1 MSRHRKNEARVL
13 AAIAA
18 RDISRDE
25 IAAELGIGM
34 ATAWRWVQELEE
46 THKIHVCERKVHP
59 HGGPLINVYRIGRR
73 PPKFRIKQPKILGDS
88 ERVARYR
95 QRLKQSTGWDDMLER
110 QRNAYWRDKPVAAP
124 KDPLFSLFK

>member
-13 AAIAA
+13 AAIAT

-34 ATAWRWVQELEE
+34 ATAWRWVQSLEE
-46 THKIHVCERKVHP
+46 THQIHVCERKVHP
-59 HGGPLINVYRIGRR
+59 NGGPLINIYRIGRR
-73 PPKFRIKQPKILGDS
+73 PPKFRIKQPKILSDS

-95 QRLKQSTGWDDMLER
+95 AQLKQSTGWDDMLER
-110 QRNAYWRDKPVAAP
+110 QRNAYWRCKPIAPP
-124 KDPLFSLFK
+124 KDPLFSLFR